1 MKIEVVGQ
9 VWKSL
14 ANGMVYAW
22 GGGYL
27 QPSA

>member
-9 VWKSL
+9 IWKSL

-22 GGGYL
+22 GGYL